1 MIKRIKHEKSCEIW
15 WALKYQNG
23 GGSEPSFAH
32 NTYGPMLFPT
42 KKETA
47 GFVDDLMVKSWRP
60 VKVKVEE
67 V

>member
-1 MIKRIKHEKSCEIW
+1 MSKRIKHEKSCEIW
-15 WALKYQNG
+15 WALKYQDG

-32 NTYGPMLFPT
+32 NTYGPILFAT
-42 KKETA
+42 KRESIELRDKV
-47 GFVDDLMVKSWRP
+47 GVSWRA